1 MKHKYGGYRATISR
15 EVPNVLGHIDYYWNT
30 GVYFKCELCDEW
42 IPQEKMDDECPEQ
55 YDLDDEQYWR

>member
-1 MKHKYGGYRATISR
+1 MATISR